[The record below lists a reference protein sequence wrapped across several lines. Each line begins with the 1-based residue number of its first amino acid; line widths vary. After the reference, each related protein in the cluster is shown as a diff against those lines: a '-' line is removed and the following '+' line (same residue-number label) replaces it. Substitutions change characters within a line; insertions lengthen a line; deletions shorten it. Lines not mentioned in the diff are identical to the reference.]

1 MPEGRLQAIFY
12 NNPDG
17 YPPIVNSARL
27 LAAEGYGLDILCR
40 EYGPQWGIPYPAGVT
55 LHRIAPPSTSSLV
68 AYFHFVWQ
76 AWRQADRN
84 ASIFVGHDMH
94 GFLPA
99 YLLARRK
106 RKPVIYH
113 CHDFVIDNARLA
125 LGGRLVKAFEQR
137 YARQADLVIVPD
149 AARAAVMA
157 RALGLERPPLVV
169 ANAPLQAN
177 QASGDTLRQALA
189 RLGLQFEQV
198 LFRQGRIGP
207 GHALENTLRSMPHW
221 ADERWGFV
229 VMGLVEDA
237 YRQALRQL
245 AQEMGAAGRFVILP
259 PVAYDQ
265 VAAYTPAAAAG
276 HALYDPIH
284 VNNQHIT
291 TASNKIMEYLA
302 AGVPLLVS
310 DRPDLRRFVDRYHCG
325 LAADESSPAS
335 IAQAVNQLLGDP
347 AGARQMGAAGQ
358 RAFQAEYCYPR
369 QFQPVLDW
377 LRLQE
382 NR

>member
-68 AYFHFVWQ
+68 AYFHFIWQ

-325 LAADESSPAS
+325 LAADETSPVVSNAMT
-335 IAQAVNQLLGDP
+335 
-347 AGARQMGAAGQ
+347 ARA
-358 RAFQAEYCYPR
+358 
-369 QFQPVLDW
+369 
-377 LRLQE
+377 
-382 NR
+382 

>member
-27 LAAEGYGLDILCR
+27 LAAEGYSLDILCR
-40 EYGPQWGIPYPAGVT
+40 EYGLQWGLSYPAGVT
-55 LHRIAPPSTSSLV
+55 LHRIAPPSASSLV
-68 AYFHFVWQ
+68 AYVHFIWQ

-84 ASIFVGHDMH
+84 ASVFVGHDMH

-99 YLLARRK
+99 YLLARRS
-106 RKPVIYH
+106 RRPIIYH
-113 CHDFVIDNARLA
+113 CHDFALGNARLA

-149 AARAAVMA
+149 AARAAVMTE
-157 RALGLERPPLVV
+157 ALGLERPPLVV
-169 ANAPLQAN
+169 ANAPLQTN

-189 RLGLQFEQV
+189 RLGHQFEQV

-207 GHALENTLRSMPHW
+207 GHALENTVRSMPHW

-229 VMGLVEDA
+229 VMGMVEDA

-245 AQEMGAAGRFVILP
+245 AQEMGVAGRFVILP

-284 VNNQHIT
+284 VNNQYIT

-302 AGVPLLVS
+302 AAVPLLVS

-325 LAADESSPAS
+325 LAADESDPAS
-335 IAQAVNQLLGDP
+335 LAQAVNQLLGDP

-358 RAFQAEYCYPR
+358 RAFQSEFCYAK

-377 LRLQE
+377 LRSQE